1 MFDSLETAI
10 IRRLSEDI
18 PLSPEPYKLI
28 AEDLGISEKTLLTK
42 IQELYDKQIIR
53 RVSGILY
60 HRKSGYNANAMV
72 VWIVPEDKIDE
83 VGKTLSYFTE
93 ITHCYQ
99 RPTFQDWPYNL
110 FTMIHSETKEEC
122 ESNIKRI
129 SEIIN
134 INEYKV
140 LYSTK
145 ELKKSSMKYFSE
157 SK

>member
-1 MFDSLETAI
+1 MLDLLEKAI
-10 IRRLSEDI
+10 IRRLSEDL
-18 PLSPEPYKLI
+18 PLDSEPYKII
-28 AEDLGISEKTLLTK
+28 AEELGVSEEILLK
-42 IQELYDKQIIR
+42 KVQELHNKQIIR

-72 VWIVPEDKIDE
+72 VWIVPEDKVDK
-83 VGKTLSYFTE
+83 VGKTLSYFKE
-93 ITHCYQ
+93 ITHCYE

-122 ESNIKRI
+122 ENHIKKISEVINIKD
-129 SEIIN
+129 
-134 INEYKV
+134 YKV

-145 ELKKSSMKYFSE
+145 ELKKSSIKYFNV